1 MQFHERRPG
10 WGLVLAI
17 VGVAFLAGIISG
29 GVAGGLVAVLVP
41 HGEQASS
48 RSAPASAGEAQG
60 PTTLLKVQEESAIT
74 DAVKKVTPGVVTLIV
89 EASSRDAVGRQITET
104 NLGSGV
110 VIDPRGYILTNE
122 HVVENATKI
131 TVKLSSGEERPGVL
145 VGDDSPFTDIAVV
158 RVQPDGLTAVPIAD
172 SDGLQLGQEVLA
184 IGSIAFGPNAT
195 DFRNTV
201 TRGVVSGLHRRWPRD
216 DVVME
221 DLIQTDAAVNHG
233 NSGGALVDLAG
244 DLVGIT
250 TTVVRGTDNGFQV
263 QGVAF
268 AISSR
273 TFQPVVDALIRTGKV
288 ERPYIGI
295 VHQQITDQ
303 IAQQNNLPVRN
314 GAAVVQVTPGSP
326 ADKAGIRPG
335 DIITNLAGTDITED
349 NPYLNVL
356 VKQRPGTTV
365 PITVLRNGRSMTMDV
380 AITTR

>member
-1 MQFHERRPG
+1 M
-10 WGLVLAI
+10 
-17 VGVAFLAGIISG
+17 
-29 GVAGGLVAVLVP
+29 
-41 HGEQASS
+41 
-48 RSAPASAGEAQG
+48 
-60 PTTLLKVQEESAIT
+60 
-74 DAVKKVTPGVVTLIV
+74 
-89 EASSRDAVGRQITET
+89 
-104 NLGSGV
+104 
-110 VIDPRGYILTNE
+110 
-122 HVVENATKI
+122 
-131 TVKLSSGEERPGVL
+131 L